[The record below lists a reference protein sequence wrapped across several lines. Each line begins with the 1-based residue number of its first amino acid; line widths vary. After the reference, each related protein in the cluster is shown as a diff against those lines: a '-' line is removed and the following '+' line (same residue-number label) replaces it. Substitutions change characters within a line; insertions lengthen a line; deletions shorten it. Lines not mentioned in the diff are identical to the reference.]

1 MLSNKVKSIFIFFGG
16 CFLGFTPLRIQA
28 QSSCDRNLDEVNYL
42 YEIGRFQQAID
53 AVNSCLES
61 SGYSRPSK
69 IEAYAMLS
77 KSLLAI
83 DSSEKAKWYLRELL
97 TIKDDYEPKI
107 DDPLRFKKA
116 LDDVRASMK
125 TNTITSVSKKA
136 EKQELAP
143 ATIVVLTSKD
153 IAERGYLTVEEM
165 LDDLPGM
172 DVSRT
177 NGLVNKSVFV
187 RGYRSAN
194 MSDRLLVVINGVEAN
209 EMWTQFAYLG
219 KQLPVESIERV
230 EMIYGPASSLYGANA
245 FSGVLNIVTKGG
257 STLFKSN
264 KTSFESEPKTEFMMS
279 GRINTGAFNTQALE
293 GTTAVKL
300 KNGVVIQM
308 NGKIYQSDEN
318 NLSKYPNWDGQWT
331 EADFGPNHYRKT
343 LTLVTTKDSIKN
355 IYTTKD
361 PTGTYHQIKGDSILP
376 TQFAI
381 DEAKRLDQLKY
392 NEIPNIQGFYNKGS
406 DPKIFS
412 DKTFGTYANMR
423 VTLGDLILDLH
434 IEDRDEGATPDY
446 VDRFFSVNSLFT
458 NWQARQQFISSR
470 YSKKLGDK
478 WFFYNTAYYRI
489 SDFGVKSRL
498 TTFNGYAQDR
508 RELIDFFDPRRI
520 NPEWTRVS
528 YFQQCKQ
535 FRDEFRAQY
544 TINDHFDLLVGLEI
558 RNGIFQSNY
567 LTSAISDNAMLNGT
581 VPSNPGGNNPAM
593 FEGGGFGSFT
603 YSNTAKKI
611 NINVGGRYDY
621 TWVNEDS
628 KVSYGKFNP
637 RLSAVFY
644 PGNWVFKLIY
654 SEAMFAFPSFV
665 RFSSSVSRIPPDN
678 LAPET
683 VKNIEFNV
691 THVLKGGKFTTEW
704 VGYKSTYADMLIT
717 NKVKGLDQ
725 YGNWPNTTNEV
736 MGAQM
741 NTQWKVNRFIDFN
754 TNATVNHSVFLTP
767 SSTNPDE
774 ITTLK
779 TAQISDFT
787 FYAGIGTKFLKDK
800 IYFYISSNV
809 VGNKYTGKGTSL
821 ANSTQLITIPGY
833 QLINAAVKVDLF
845 QNITFQVIGRNL
857 LNHYYAAPGIRSAS
871 GSQSPLV
878 PQPGRNIHLA
888 LNFRF

>member
-1 MLSNKVKSIFIFFGG
+1 MLSKKVKSIFIFFGG
-16 CFLGFTPLRIQA
+16 CFLVFTPLRIQA

-53 AVNSCLES
+53 AVNLCLES

-97 TIKDDYEPKI
+97 TIKDDYEPQI

-308 NGKIYQSDEN
+308 NGKVYQSDEN
-318 NLSKYPNWDGQWT
+318 NLSKYSDWDGQWT
-331 EADFGPNHYRKT
+331 EADFGLNHYRKT
-343 LTLVTTKDSIKN
+343 LSLVTTKDSIKN

-361 PTGTYHQIKGDSILP
+361 PSGVYHQIKGDSILP

-392 NEIPNIQGFYNKGS
+392 NEIPNISGFYNKGA

-412 DKTFGTYANMR
+412 DKTFGVYANMR

-446 VDRFFSVNSLFT
+446 VDKFFSVNSLFT

-508 RELIDFFDPRRI
+508 RELIDFFNPSRI

-567 LTSAISDNAMLNGT
+567 LTTSISDNAMFNGT
-581 VPSNPGGNNPAM
+581 VQSNPGGNNPAM
-593 FEGGGFGSFT
+593 FEGGGFGSLT
-603 YSNTAKKI
+603 YSNTARKI

-621 TWVNEDS
+621 TWVNEDT

-787 FYAGIGTKFLKDK
+787 LYAGLGTKFLKDK

-833 QLINAAVKVDLF
+833 QLINAALKVDLF

>member
-1 MLSNKVKSIFIFFGG
+1 MLSKKVKSIFIFFGG
-16 CFLGFTPLRIQA
+16 CFLVFTPLRIQA
-28 QSSCDRNLDEVNYL
+28 QSSCDRNLDEVKYL

-53 AVNSCLES
+53 AVNLCLES

-97 TIKDDYEPKI
+97 TIKDDYETKI

-308 NGKIYQSDEN
+308 NGKVYQSDEN
-318 NLSKYPNWDGQWT
+318 NLSKYSDWDGQWT
-331 EADFGPNHYRKT
+331 EADFGLNHYRKT
-343 LTLVTTKDSIKN
+343 LSLVTTKDSIKN

-361 PTGTYHQIKGDSILP
+361 PSGVYHQIKGDSILP

-392 NEIPNIQGFYNKGS
+392 NEIPNISGFYNKGA

-412 DKTFGTYANMR
+412 DKTFGVYANMR

-446 VDRFFSVNSLFT
+446 VDKFFSVNSLFT

-508 RELIDFFDPRRI
+508 RELIDFFNPSRI

-567 LTSAISDNAMLNGT
+567 LTTSISDNAMFNGT
-581 VPSNPGGNNPAM
+581 VQSNPGGNNPAM
-593 FEGGGFGSFT
+593 FEGGGFGSLT
-603 YSNTAKKI
+603 YSNTARKI

-621 TWVNEDS
+621 TWVNEDT

-704 VGYKSTYADMLIT
+704 VGYKSTYAEMLIT

-787 FYAGIGTKFLKDK
+787 LYAGLGTKFLKDK

-833 QLINAAVKVDLF
+833 QLINAALKVDIF

-871 GSQSPLV
+871 GSQSSLV

>member
-1 MLSNKVKSIFIFFGG
+1 MLSKKVKSIFIFFGG

-28 QSSCDRNLDEVNYL
+28 QSSCDRNLDEVKYL

-53 AVNSCLES
+53 AVNLCLES

-97 TIKDDYEPKI
+97 TIKDDYETKI

-308 NGKIYQSDEN
+308 NGKVYQSDEN
-318 NLSKYPNWDGQWT
+318 NLSKYSDWDGQWT

-343 LTLVTTKDSIKN
+343 LSLVTTKDSIKN

-361 PTGTYHQIKGDSILP
+361 PNGTYHQIKGDSILP

-392 NEIPNIQGFYNKGS
+392 NEIPNIQGFYNKGA

-508 RELIDFFDPRRI
+508 RELIDFFDPKRI

-593 FEGGGFGSFT
+593 FEGGGYGSFT

-704 VGYKSTYADMLIT
+704 VGYKSTYAEMLIT

-787 FYAGIGTKFLKDK
+787 LYAGLGTKFLKDK

-833 QLINAAVKVDLF
+833 QLINAALKVDIF

-871 GSQSPLV
+871 GSQSSLV

>member
-1 MLSNKVKSIFIFFGG
+1 
-16 CFLGFTPLRIQA
+16 
-28 QSSCDRNLDEVNYL
+28 
-42 YEIGRFQQAID
+42 
-53 AVNSCLES
+53 
-61 SGYSRPSK
+61 
-69 IEAYAMLS
+69 
-77 KSLLAI
+77 
-83 DSSEKAKWYLRELL
+83 
-97 TIKDDYEPKI
+97 
-107 DDPLRFKKA
+107 
-116 LDDVRASMK
+116 
-125 TNTITSVSKKA
+125 
-136 EKQELAP
+136 
-143 ATIVVLTSKD
+143 
-153 IAERGYLTVEEM
+153 
-165 LDDLPGM
+165 
-172 DVSRT
+172 
-177 NGLVNKSVFV
+177 
-187 RGYRSAN
+187 
-194 MSDRLLVVINGVEAN
+194 
-209 EMWTQFAYLG
+209 
-219 KQLPVESIERV
+219 
-230 EMIYGPASSLYGANA
+230 
-245 FSGVLNIVTKGG
+245 
-257 STLFKSN
+257 
-264 KTSFESEPKTEFMMS
+264 
-279 GRINTGAFNTQALE
+279 
-293 GTTAVKL
+293 
-300 KNGVVIQM
+300 
-308 NGKIYQSDEN
+308 
-318 NLSKYPNWDGQWT
+318 
-331 EADFGPNHYRKT
+331 
-343 LTLVTTKDSIKN
+343 
-355 IYTTKD
+355 
-361 PTGTYHQIKGDSILP
+361 
-376 TQFAI
+376 
-381 DEAKRLDQLKY
+381 
-392 NEIPNIQGFYNKGS
+392 
-406 DPKIFS
+406 
-412 DKTFGTYANMR
+412 
-423 VTLGDLILDLH
+423 LGDLILDLH

-446 VDRFFSVNSLFT
+446 VDKFFSVNSLFT

-508 RELIDFFDPRRI
+508 RELIDFFNPSRI

-567 LTSAISDNAMLNGT
+567 LTTSISDNAMFNGT
-581 VPSNPGGNNPAM
+581 VQSNPGGNNPAM
-593 FEGGGFGSFT
+593 FEGGGFGSLT
-603 YSNTAKKI
+603 YSNTARKI

-621 TWVNEDS
+621 TWVNEDT

-787 FYAGIGTKFLKDK
+787 LYAGFGTKFLKDK

-833 QLINAAVKVDLF
+833 QLINAALKVDIF

-871 GSQSPLV
+871 GSQSSLV